1 MNEFIKILL
10 SLSASGTLLLLLI
23 LGLKPLYK
31 NRFSKRWQYYI
42 WIVVALRFLL
52 PFTPDTTIIGS
63 LFEKFDTATIT
74 NEIPTNPNVPV
85 PADTGNSKAEPIQTN
100 REVTTAAM
108 REPFNKYVCLFFI
121 WSALALVLFV
131 RKVTV
136 YQGFI
141 QYIKAGNKEVSDV
154 KTLNLL
160 SDCEEKLNIKTRVEL
175 SCNSLIASPMLIG
188 FFRPRI
194 ILPIGELEDK
204 ELSYIFV
211 HELIHYK
218 QRDMFYKWLIQIVV
232 CVHWFNPFVYLL
244 EREVNKSCELSCDEK
259 VISVLDD
266 TARREYGDT
275 LISFLKSN
283 NLYKSSLASVTL
295 TEGAEQLK
303 ERLGAIM
310 KFRKKSKVIIAI
322 TTIFTVAVC
331 VCFFVTGA
339 YAAPSVA
346 NEKKLFMEA
355 ATDIYGN
362 DEEKKQFTEI
372 ITASGEMIGIIDNNK
387 EIERF
392 VKQLDIESWNDME
405 QLPEDIDLV
414 YSYISYEVIDEPI
427 FLQDG
432 KQLVNMSTLEFY
444 ISSKGE
450 YIIRDYNQEIETI
463 ARISEKAGQFL
474 NAPEDL
480 ELNKNITAK
489 DILNGWGLDFYVPNS
504 DIEKTDD
511 IENVRYYQG
520 ETSFTEKELRKTSN
534 EQKIQFYGADKNTL
548 LNEIDDISEIAQYLN
563 GLALDRWEYV
573 DDAPNPEEVECQ
585 IVRFMLSRHSNEKEL
600 KEMDTQILYK
610 SGGNYYIEEIIS
622 GEYSDRGEFITY
634 YQVSE
639 EIAKYI
645 LSYIE
650 TYDRN
655 RTQEQSEQRMEEQD
669 VSDDENSI
677 FEMELDKYYD
687 DTDPFVNER
696 LFCVSEDIST
706 LKSEIS
712 FQMDGKN
719 GIVEIKDNETDEL
732 IWTNTWNENIEND
745 TFTISLNNILKENEY
760 VIRFVGTEI
769 NYAKIKVVFESDLVQ
784 ERERPRK
791 SN

>member
-1 MNEFIKILL
+1 MSEFIKILL
-10 SLSASGTLLLLLI
+10 SLSVSGALLLLLI

-31 NRFSKRWQYYI
+31 NKFSKRWQYYI

-63 LFEKFDTATIT
+63 LFEKFDTTAIT

-100 REVTTAAM
+100 REITTAAM

-141 QYIKAGNKEVSDV
+141 QYIKAGNKEVSDI
-154 KTLNLL
+154 KILNLL

-175 SCNSLIASPMLIG
+175 SCNPLIASPMLIG

-194 ILPIGELEDK
+194 ILPVGEWEDK

-244 EREVNKSCELSCDEK
+244 EKEVNKSCELSCDEK

-266 TARREYGDT
+266 TARREYGDI

-310 KFRKKSKVIIAI
+310 KFRKKSKAIIAI
-322 TTIFTVAVC
+322 TAIFTAAVC

-339 YAAPSVA
+339 YAAPSAANDMKTWKDSEILNEILTEDGVYYIFCDGAGEDDKPLSSVSAGSIKFVLVRKDSYTSIGPFDNMETLMEDVA
-346 NEKKLFMEA
+346 EQCEYMNTLTQEEKKLVMEA
-355 ATDIYGN
+355 VADICGN
-362 DEEKKQFTEI
+362 VE
-372 ITASGEMIGIIDNNK
+372 SDNK
-387 EIERF
+387 
-392 VKQLDIESWNDME
+392 
-405 QLPEDIDLV
+405 
-414 YSYISYEVIDEPI
+414 
-427 FLQDG
+427 
-432 KQLVNMSTLEFY
+432 
-444 ISSKGE
+444 
-450 YIIRDYNQEIETI
+450 
-463 ARISEKAGQFL
+463 
-474 NAPEDL
+474 
-480 ELNKNITAK
+480 
-489 DILNGWGLDFYVPNS
+489 
-504 DIEKTDD
+504 
-511 IENVRYYQG
+511 
-520 ETSFTEKELRKTSN
+520 
-534 EQKIQFYGADKNTL
+534 
-548 LNEIDDISEIAQYLN
+548 
-563 GLALDRWEYV
+563 
-573 DDAPNPEEVECQ
+573 
-585 IVRFMLSRHSNEKEL
+585 
-600 KEMDTQILYK
+600 
-610 SGGNYYIEEIIS
+610 
-622 GEYSDRGEFITY
+622 
-634 YQVSE
+634 
-639 EIAKYI
+639 
-645 LSYIE
+645 
-650 TYDRN
+650 
-655 RTQEQSEQRMEEQD
+655 
-669 VSDDENSI
+669 NSI
-677 FEMELDKYYD
+677 FEMELDRYYD

-706 LKSEIS
+706 LKAKIS
-712 FQMDGKN
+712 FQMDGKS
-719 GIVEIKDNETDEL
+719 GLVEIRDNETDEL
-732 IWTNTWNENIEND
+732 IWANTWNENIEND

-769 NYAKIKVVFESDLVQ
+769 NYAKIEVIFESGLVR

>member
-10 SLSASGTLLLLLI
+10 SLSVSGALLLLLI

-31 NRFSKRWQYYI
+31 NKFSKRWQYYI

-63 LFEKFDTATIT
+63 LFEKFDTTAIT

-100 REVTTAAM
+100 REITTAAM
-108 REPFNKYVCLFFI
+108 REPVDKYVCLFFI

-141 QYIKAGNKEVSDV
+141 QYIKAGNKEVSDI
-154 KTLNLL
+154 KILNLL

-175 SCNSLIASPMLIG
+175 SCNPLIASPMLIG

-194 ILPIGELEDK
+194 ILPVGELEDK

-211 HELIHYK
+211 HELTHYK

-244 EREVNKSCELSCDEK
+244 EKEVNKSCELSCDEK
-259 VISVLDD
+259 VISILNEK
-266 TARREYGDT
+266 AKREYGDT

-310 KFRKKSKVIIAI
+310 KFRKKSKAIIAI
-322 TTIFTVAVC
+322 TAIFTAAVC

-339 YAAPSVA
+339 YAAPSAANDMKTWKDSEILNEILTEDGVYYIFCDGAGEDDKPLSSVSAGSIKFVLVRKDSYTSIGPFDNMETLMEDVA
-346 NEKKLFMEA
+346 EQCEYMNTLTQEEKKLVMEA
-355 ATDIYGN
+355 VADICGN
-362 DEEKKQFTEI
+362 VE
-372 ITASGEMIGIIDNNK
+372 SDNK
-387 EIERF
+387 
-392 VKQLDIESWNDME
+392 
-405 QLPEDIDLV
+405 
-414 YSYISYEVIDEPI
+414 
-427 FLQDG
+427 
-432 KQLVNMSTLEFY
+432 
-444 ISSKGE
+444 
-450 YIIRDYNQEIETI
+450 
-463 ARISEKAGQFL
+463 
-474 NAPEDL
+474 
-480 ELNKNITAK
+480 
-489 DILNGWGLDFYVPNS
+489 
-504 DIEKTDD
+504 
-511 IENVRYYQG
+511 
-520 ETSFTEKELRKTSN
+520 
-534 EQKIQFYGADKNTL
+534 
-548 LNEIDDISEIAQYLN
+548 
-563 GLALDRWEYV
+563 
-573 DDAPNPEEVECQ
+573 
-585 IVRFMLSRHSNEKEL
+585 
-600 KEMDTQILYK
+600 
-610 SGGNYYIEEIIS
+610 
-622 GEYSDRGEFITY
+622 
-634 YQVSE
+634 
-639 EIAKYI
+639 
-645 LSYIE
+645 
-650 TYDRN
+650 
-655 RTQEQSEQRMEEQD
+655 
-669 VSDDENSI
+669 NSI
-677 FEMELDKYYD
+677 FEMELDRYYD

-706 LKSEIS
+706 LKAKIS
-712 FQMDGKN
+712 FQMDGKS
-719 GIVEIKDNETDEL
+719 GLVEIRDNETDEL
-732 IWTNTWNENIEND
+732 IWANTWNENIEND

-769 NYAKIKVVFESDLVQ
+769 NYAKIEVIFESGLVR

>member
-10 SLSASGTLLLLLI
+10 SLSVSGALLLLLI

-31 NRFSKRWQYYI
+31 NKFSKRWQYYI
-42 WIVVALRFLL
+42 WIVVALRLLL

-63 LFEKFDTATIT
+63 LFEKFDTTAIT

-100 REVTTAAM
+100 REITTAAM
-108 REPFNKYVCLFFI
+108 REPVDKYVCLFFI

-141 QYIKAGNKEVSDV
+141 QYIKAGNKEVSDI
-154 KTLNLL
+154 KILNLL

-175 SCNSLIASPMLIG
+175 SCNPLIASPMLIG

-194 ILPIGELEDK
+194 ILPVGEWEDK

-244 EREVNKSCELSCDEK
+244 EKEVNKSCELSCDEK
-259 VISVLDD
+259 VISILNEK
-266 TARREYGDT
+266 AKREYGDT

-310 KFRKKSKVIIAI
+310 KFRKKSKAIIAI
-322 TTIFTVAVC
+322 TAIFTAAVC

-339 YAAPSVA
+339 YAAPSAANDMKTWKDSEILNEILTEDGVYYIFCDGAGEDDKPLSSVSAGSIKFVLVRKDSYTSIGPFDNMETLMEDVA
-346 NEKKLFMEA
+346 EQCEYMNTLTQEEKKLVMEA
-355 ATDIYGN
+355 VADICGN
-362 DEEKKQFTEI
+362 VE
-372 ITASGEMIGIIDNNK
+372 SDNK
-387 EIERF
+387 
-392 VKQLDIESWNDME
+392 
-405 QLPEDIDLV
+405 
-414 YSYISYEVIDEPI
+414 
-427 FLQDG
+427 
-432 KQLVNMSTLEFY
+432 
-444 ISSKGE
+444 
-450 YIIRDYNQEIETI
+450 
-463 ARISEKAGQFL
+463 
-474 NAPEDL
+474 
-480 ELNKNITAK
+480 
-489 DILNGWGLDFYVPNS
+489 
-504 DIEKTDD
+504 
-511 IENVRYYQG
+511 
-520 ETSFTEKELRKTSN
+520 
-534 EQKIQFYGADKNTL
+534 
-548 LNEIDDISEIAQYLN
+548 
-563 GLALDRWEYV
+563 
-573 DDAPNPEEVECQ
+573 
-585 IVRFMLSRHSNEKEL
+585 
-600 KEMDTQILYK
+600 
-610 SGGNYYIEEIIS
+610 
-622 GEYSDRGEFITY
+622 
-634 YQVSE
+634 
-639 EIAKYI
+639 
-645 LSYIE
+645 
-650 TYDRN
+650 
-655 RTQEQSEQRMEEQD
+655 
-669 VSDDENSI
+669 NSI
-677 FEMELDKYYD
+677 FEMELDRYYD

-706 LKSEIS
+706 LKAKIS
-712 FQMDGKN
+712 FQMDGKS
-719 GIVEIKDNETDEL
+719 GLVEIRDNETDEL
-732 IWTNTWNENIEND
+732 IWANTWNENIEND

-769 NYAKIKVVFESDLVQ
+769 NYAKIEVIFESGLVR

>member
-1 MNEFIKILL
+1 MSEFIKILL
-10 SLSASGTLLLLLI
+10 SLSVSGALLLLLI

-31 NRFSKRWQYYI
+31 NKFSKRWQYYI
-42 WIVVALRFLL
+42 WIVVALRLLL

-63 LFEKFDTATIT
+63 LFEKFDTTAIT

-100 REVTTAAM
+100 REITTAAM
-108 REPFNKYVCLFFI
+108 REPVDKYVCLFFI

-141 QYIKAGNKEVSDV
+141 QYIKAGNKEVSDI
-154 KTLNLL
+154 KILNLL

-175 SCNSLIASPMLIG
+175 SCNPLIASPMLIG

-194 ILPIGELEDK
+194 ILPVGEWEDK

-244 EREVNKSCELSCDEK
+244 EKEVNKSCELSCDEK
-259 VISVLDD
+259 VISILNEK
-266 TARREYGDT
+266 AKREYGDT

-310 KFRKKSKVIIAI
+310 KFRKKSKAIIAI
-322 TTIFTVAVC
+322 TAIFTAAVC

-339 YAAPSVA
+339 YAAPSAANDMKTWKDSEILNEILTEDGVYYIFCDGAGEDDKPLSSVSAGSIKFVLVRKDSYTSIGPFDNMETLMEDVA
-346 NEKKLFMEA
+346 EQCEYMNTLTQEEKKLVMEA
-355 ATDIYGN
+355 VADICGN
-362 DEEKKQFTEI
+362 VE
-372 ITASGEMIGIIDNNK
+372 SDNK
-387 EIERF
+387 
-392 VKQLDIESWNDME
+392 
-405 QLPEDIDLV
+405 
-414 YSYISYEVIDEPI
+414 
-427 FLQDG
+427 
-432 KQLVNMSTLEFY
+432 
-444 ISSKGE
+444 
-450 YIIRDYNQEIETI
+450 
-463 ARISEKAGQFL
+463 
-474 NAPEDL
+474 
-480 ELNKNITAK
+480 
-489 DILNGWGLDFYVPNS
+489 
-504 DIEKTDD
+504 
-511 IENVRYYQG
+511 
-520 ETSFTEKELRKTSN
+520 
-534 EQKIQFYGADKNTL
+534 
-548 LNEIDDISEIAQYLN
+548 
-563 GLALDRWEYV
+563 
-573 DDAPNPEEVECQ
+573 
-585 IVRFMLSRHSNEKEL
+585 
-600 KEMDTQILYK
+600 
-610 SGGNYYIEEIIS
+610 
-622 GEYSDRGEFITY
+622 
-634 YQVSE
+634 
-639 EIAKYI
+639 
-645 LSYIE
+645 
-650 TYDRN
+650 
-655 RTQEQSEQRMEEQD
+655 
-669 VSDDENSI
+669 NSI
-677 FEMELDKYYD
+677 FEMELDRYYD

-706 LKSEIS
+706 LKAKIS
-712 FQMDGKN
+712 FQMDGKS
-719 GIVEIKDNETDEL
+719 GLVEIRDNETDEL
-732 IWTNTWNENIEND
+732 IWANTWNENIEND

-769 NYAKIKVVFESDLVQ
+769 NYAKIEVIFESGLVR

>member
-1 MNEFIKILL
+1 MSEFIKILL
-10 SLSASGTLLLLLI
+10 SLSVSGALLLLLI

-31 NRFSKRWQYYI
+31 NKFSKRWQYYI

-63 LFEKFDTATIT
+63 LFEKFDTTAIT

-100 REVTTAAM
+100 REITTAAM
-108 REPFNKYVCLFFI
+108 REPVDKYVCLFFI

-141 QYIKAGNKEVSDV
+141 QYIKAGNKEVSDI
-154 KTLNLL
+154 KILNLL

-194 ILPIGELEDK
+194 ILPISELEDR

-244 EREVNKSCELSCDEK
+244 EKEVNKSCELSCDEK
-259 VISVLDD
+259 VISILNEK
-266 TARREYGDT
+266 AKREYGDT

-310 KFRKKSKVIIAI
+310 KFRKKSKAIIAI
-322 TTIFTVAVC
+322 TAIFTAAVC

-339 YAAPSVA
+339 YAAPSAANDMKTWKDSEILNEILTEDGVYYIFCDGAGEDDKPLSSVSAGSIKFVLVRKDSYTSIGPFDNMETLMEDVA
-346 NEKKLFMEA
+346 EQCEYMNTLTQEEKKLVMEA
-355 ATDIYGN
+355 VADICGN
-362 DEEKKQFTEI
+362 VE
-372 ITASGEMIGIIDNNK
+372 SDNK
-387 EIERF
+387 
-392 VKQLDIESWNDME
+392 
-405 QLPEDIDLV
+405 
-414 YSYISYEVIDEPI
+414 
-427 FLQDG
+427 
-432 KQLVNMSTLEFY
+432 
-444 ISSKGE
+444 
-450 YIIRDYNQEIETI
+450 
-463 ARISEKAGQFL
+463 
-474 NAPEDL
+474 
-480 ELNKNITAK
+480 
-489 DILNGWGLDFYVPNS
+489 
-504 DIEKTDD
+504 
-511 IENVRYYQG
+511 
-520 ETSFTEKELRKTSN
+520 
-534 EQKIQFYGADKNTL
+534 
-548 LNEIDDISEIAQYLN
+548 
-563 GLALDRWEYV
+563 
-573 DDAPNPEEVECQ
+573 
-585 IVRFMLSRHSNEKEL
+585 
-600 KEMDTQILYK
+600 
-610 SGGNYYIEEIIS
+610 
-622 GEYSDRGEFITY
+622 
-634 YQVSE
+634 
-639 EIAKYI
+639 
-645 LSYIE
+645 
-650 TYDRN
+650 
-655 RTQEQSEQRMEEQD
+655 
-669 VSDDENSI
+669 NSI
-677 FEMELDKYYD
+677 FEMELDRYYD

-706 LKSEIS
+706 LKAKIS
-712 FQMDGKN
+712 FQMDGKS
-719 GIVEIKDNETDEL
+719 GLVEIRDNETDEL
-732 IWTNTWNENIEND
+732 IWANTWNENIEND

-769 NYAKIKVVFESDLVQ
+769 NYAKIEVIFESGLVR

>member
-10 SLSASGTLLLLLI
+10 SLSVSGALLLLLI

-31 NRFSKRWQYYI
+31 NKFSKRWQYYI

-63 LFEKFDTATIT
+63 LFEKFDTTAIT

-100 REVTTAAM
+100 REITTAAM
-108 REPFNKYVCLFFI
+108 REPVDKYVCLFFI

-141 QYIKAGNKEVSDV
+141 QYIKAGNKEVSDI
-154 KTLNLL
+154 KILNLL

-175 SCNSLIASPMLIG
+175 SCNPLIASPMLIG

-194 ILPIGELEDK
+194 ILPVGEWEDK

-244 EREVNKSCELSCDEK
+244 EKEVNKSCELSCDEK

-310 KFRKKSKVIIAI
+310 KFRKKSKAIIAI
-322 TTIFTVAVC
+322 TAIFTVAVC

-339 YAAPSVA
+339 YAAPSVVNDMKTWDNSEIL
-346 NEKKLFMEA
+346 NEVLTEDGVYYIFCDGAREDDKPLSSVSAGSIKFVLVRKDSYTSVGPFGNMETLIEDVAKQCEYMNTLTQEEKQLLMKA
-355 ATDIYGN
+355 AADIYGN
-362 DEEKKQFTEI
+362 
-372 ITASGEMIGIIDNNK
+372 
-387 EIERF
+387 
-392 VKQLDIESWNDME
+392 VESD
-405 QLPEDIDLV
+405 
-414 YSYISYEVIDEPI
+414 
-427 FLQDG
+427 
-432 KQLVNMSTLEFY
+432 
-444 ISSKGE
+444 
-450 YIIRDYNQEIETI
+450 
-463 ARISEKAGQFL
+463 
-474 NAPEDL
+474 
-480 ELNKNITAK
+480 NKNS
-489 DILNGWGLDFYVPNS
+489 IL
-504 DIEKTDD
+504 
-511 IENVRYYQG
+511 
-520 ETSFTEKELRKTSN
+520 
-534 EQKIQFYGADKNTL
+534 
-548 LNEIDDISEIAQYLN
+548 
-563 GLALDRWEYV
+563 
-573 DDAPNPEEVECQ
+573 
-585 IVRFMLSRHSNEKEL
+585 
-600 KEMDTQILYK
+600 
-610 SGGNYYIEEIIS
+610 
-622 GEYSDRGEFITY
+622 
-634 YQVSE
+634 
-639 EIAKYI
+639 
-645 LSYIE
+645 
-650 TYDRN
+650 
-655 RTQEQSEQRMEEQD
+655 
-669 VSDDENSI
+669 
-677 FEMELDKYYD
+677 EMELDRYYD

-696 LFCVSEDIST
+696 LFCVSEDINT
-706 LKSEIS
+706 LKAKIS
-712 FQMDGKN
+712 FQMDGKS
-719 GIVEIKDNETDEL
+719 GIVEIRDNETDEL
-732 IWTNTWNENIEND
+732 IWANTWNGNIEND
-745 TFTISLNNILKENEY
+745 TFTILLNNILGENEY
-760 VIRFVGTEI
+760 VIKFVGTEI
-769 NYAKIKVVFESDLVQ
+769 NYAKIKVAFESDLVQ

>member
-10 SLSASGTLLLLLI
+10 SLSVSGALLLLLI

-31 NRFSKRWQYYI
+31 NKFSKRWQYYI

-63 LFEKFDTATIT
+63 LFEKFDTTAIT

-100 REVTTAAM
+100 REITTAAM

-141 QYIKAGNKEVSDV
+141 QYIKAGNKEVSDI
-154 KTLNLL
+154 KILNLL

-175 SCNSLIASPMLIG
+175 SCNPLIASPMLIG

-194 ILPIGELEDK
+194 ILPVGELEDK

-244 EREVNKSCELSCDEK
+244 EKEVNKSCELSCDEK
-259 VISVLDD
+259 VISILNEK
-266 TARREYGDT
+266 AKREYGDT

-310 KFRKKSKVIIAI
+310 KFRKKSKAIIAI
-322 TTIFTVAVC
+322 TAIFTAAVC

-339 YAAPSVA
+339 YAAPSAANDMKTWKDSEILNEILTEDGVYYIFCDGAGEDDKPLSSVSAGSIKFVLVRKDSYTSIGPFDNMETLMEDVA
-346 NEKKLFMEA
+346 EQCEYMNTLTQEEKKLVMEA
-355 ATDIYGN
+355 VADICGN
-362 DEEKKQFTEI
+362 VE
-372 ITASGEMIGIIDNNK
+372 SDNK
-387 EIERF
+387 
-392 VKQLDIESWNDME
+392 
-405 QLPEDIDLV
+405 
-414 YSYISYEVIDEPI
+414 
-427 FLQDG
+427 
-432 KQLVNMSTLEFY
+432 
-444 ISSKGE
+444 
-450 YIIRDYNQEIETI
+450 
-463 ARISEKAGQFL
+463 
-474 NAPEDL
+474 
-480 ELNKNITAK
+480 
-489 DILNGWGLDFYVPNS
+489 
-504 DIEKTDD
+504 
-511 IENVRYYQG
+511 
-520 ETSFTEKELRKTSN
+520 
-534 EQKIQFYGADKNTL
+534 
-548 LNEIDDISEIAQYLN
+548 
-563 GLALDRWEYV
+563 
-573 DDAPNPEEVECQ
+573 
-585 IVRFMLSRHSNEKEL
+585 
-600 KEMDTQILYK
+600 
-610 SGGNYYIEEIIS
+610 
-622 GEYSDRGEFITY
+622 
-634 YQVSE
+634 
-639 EIAKYI
+639 
-645 LSYIE
+645 
-650 TYDRN
+650 
-655 RTQEQSEQRMEEQD
+655 
-669 VSDDENSI
+669 NSI
-677 FEMELDKYYD
+677 FEMELDRYYD

-706 LKSEIS
+706 LKAKIS
-712 FQMDGKN
+712 FQMDGKS
-719 GIVEIKDNETDEL
+719 GLVEIRDNETDEL
-732 IWTNTWNENIEND
+732 IWANTWNENIEND

-769 NYAKIKVVFESDLVQ
+769 NYAKIEVIFESGLVR

>member
-10 SLSASGTLLLLLI
+10 SLSVSGALLLLLI

-31 NRFSKRWQYYI
+31 NKFSKRWQYYI

-63 LFEKFDTATIT
+63 LFEKFDTTAIT
-74 NEIPTNPNVPV
+74 NEIPANPNVPV
-85 PADTGNSKAEPIQTN
+85 PADTGNSKAEPIQPN
-100 REVTTAAM
+100 REITTAAM
-108 REPFNKYVCLFFI
+108 REPVDKYVYLFFI
-121 WSALALVLFV
+121 WSALTLVLFV

-141 QYIKAGNKEVSDV
+141 QYIKAGNKEVSDI
-154 KTLNLL
+154 KILNLL
-160 SDCEEKLNIKTRVEL
+160 SDCEEKLKIKTRVEL
-175 SCNSLIASPMLIG
+175 SCNPLLASPMLIG

-194 ILPIGELEDK
+194 ILPVGEWEDK

-244 EREVNKSCELSCDEK
+244 EKEVNKSCELSCDEK

-266 TARREYGDT
+266 TARREYGDI

-322 TTIFTVAVC
+322 TVIFTVAVC
-331 VCFFVTGA
+331 ICFFATGA
-339 YAAPSVA
+339 YAAPSIA
-346 NEKKLFMEA
+346 NEKKSFMEA
-355 ATDIYGN
+355 ATDIFGN

-372 ITASGEMIGIIDNNK
+372 TSASGEMIGIIDNNK

-432 KQLVNMSTLEFY
+432 KQLVNKSTLEFY

-463 ARISEKAGQFL
+463 ARISEKAGHFL

-480 ELNKNITAK
+480 VLNKNITAK
-489 DILNGWGLDFYVPNS
+489 DILDGWGLDFYVPDS

-511 IENVRYYQG
+511 IENARYYQG
-520 ETSFTEKELRKTSN
+520 ETSFTEKELRRTSK

-563 GLALDRWEYV
+563 GLALEQWEYA
-573 DDAPNPEEVECQ
+573 DNAPNPEEVECQ
-585 IVRFMLSRHSNEKEL
+585 IVRFMLSRDNKKEL

-610 SGGNYYIEEIIS
+610 SNGNYYIEEIIP
-622 GEYSDRGEFITY
+622 GEYSEQGEFITY

-650 TYDRN
+650 
-655 RTQEQSEQRMEEQD
+655 
-669 VSDDENSI
+669 I
-677 FEMELDKYYD
+677 
-687 DTDPFVNER
+687 
-696 LFCVSEDIST
+696 
-706 LKSEIS
+706 
-712 FQMDGKN
+712 
-719 GIVEIKDNETDEL
+719 
-732 IWTNTWNENIEND
+732 
-745 TFTISLNNILKENEY
+745 
-760 VIRFVGTEI
+760 
-769 NYAKIKVVFESDLVQ
+769 A
-784 ERERPRK
+784 